1 MKKMSS
7 VVLILLLTG
16 SLMTAQSIIG
26 IGINGAYLSPTGN
39 FGDLYKSGFGGLAS
53 LTFDATDKIQLSAT
67 VGYGQFSFNS
77 DKFSQ
82 LLNDFLSA
90 FGISTN
96 VSVDSKLTLIPI
108 MAGGKYFFT
117 SSNFR
122 PYAAV
127 DLGVHI
133 MSVGAAS
140 VKVGGQSYDATV
152 NQSKAAFAWG
162 LGVGFYYAVA
172 PKINLDVNA
181 KINGDSFEM
190 GTNFSGSTGTSSATM
205 TSNSTATFLSFAA
218 GLQFAL

>member
-1 MKKMSS
+1 MKKLSA
-7 VVLILLLTG
+7 VILALLLTG
-16 SLMTAQSIIG
+16 SMLSAQSKIG
-26 IGINGAYLSPTGN
+26 VGINAAYLSPTGD

-53 LTFDATDKIQLSAT
+53 LTFDATENLQLSAT
-67 VGYGQFSFNS
+67 VGYAQFSFNN
-77 DKFSQ
+77 DKFNQ
-82 LLNDFLSA
+82 MLNDFLGGGSNA
-90 FGISTN
+90 N

-117 SSNFR
+117 TSNFK

-127 DLGVHI
+127 DLGAHI
-133 MSVGAAS
+133 MSVDGA
-140 VKVGGQSYDATV
+140 KVNFGGQSYDATV
-152 NQSKAAFAWG
+152 KESKAAFAWG

-190 GTNFSGSTGTSSATM
+190 GTNFSSSSGTTTSSQ
-205 TSNSTATFLSFAA
+205 SSKSTATYFSVAA

>member
-1 MKKMSS
+1 MKKLSA
-7 VVLILLLTG
+7 VILALLLTG
-16 SLMTAQSIIG
+16 SMLSAQSKIG
-26 IGINGAYLSPTGN
+26 VGINAAYLSPTGD

-53 LTFDATDKIQLSAT
+53 LTFDVTENLQLSAT
-67 VGYGQFSFNS
+67 VGYAQFSFNN
-77 DKFSQ
+77 DKFNQ
-82 LLNDFLSA
+82 MLNDFLGGGSNA
-90 FGISTN
+90 N

-117 SSNFR
+117 TSNFK

-127 DLGVHI
+127 DLGAHI
-133 MSVGAAS
+133 MSVDGA
-140 VKVGGQSYDATV
+140 KVSYGGQTYDVTV
-152 NQSKAAFAWG
+152 KESKAAFAWG

-190 GTNFSGSTGTSSATM
+190 GTNFSSSSGTTTSSQ
-205 TSNSTATFLSFAA
+205 SSKSTATYFSVAA